1 MNFYIREYELCFF
14 LLVNLVMLLIY
25 RIVFSVIIG
34 YLRVRIAGFVFRVVV
49 MVTLIRAI
57 LRLANVWLVFYVM
70 LLLFLII

>member
-25 RIVFSVIIG
+25 RIVFLVIIG
-34 YLRVRIAGFVFRVVV
+34 YLIVRIAGFVFRVVV

-57 LRLANVWLVFYVM
+57 LRLVNVWLVFYVT
-70 LLLFLII
+70 L